1 MNSIIKFHTDSFIN
15 ALKAFFEELKVPVD
29 YLADEPASPAD
40 VLGERFKAT
49 NEAHKLIADVY
60 ALGMVNDGIF
70 EGNETF
76 KNLAQVKKLKADYDG
91 LLFFGVTLK
100 NRKDGLPITRS
111 HLAEITRAFNRTFP
125 YTPVTIIFKY
135 GNSISFA
142 NSERIKYK
150 QEWREGEKVGKVS
163 LLKDID
169 TQQPHRG
176 HLAILKQLVI
186 PTTGSKAVKSFTQLY
201 YYWQSVFS
209 ISVLNKN
216 FYEDIIAW
224 FNKAVK
230 DIKIPDQTA
239 GSEKHKDFTVRLIAR
254 LIFIWFLKELKV
266 VKDDLL
272 LPEFDNGEDNDLI
285 KPKGKGTG
293 YYKFIL
299 QNLFFN
305 ALNSEKKDRDKKVFD
320 VYAANFTDEKAIK
333 EAIFFSPYLNGGLF
347 DFHPNDWC
355 EMDKKRN
362 HLVNNAFAVPDQLFL
377 DKEKGLNSILAR
389 YKFTIAENT
398 PLEEEIAV
406 DPEMLGRIF
415 ENLLAEQSDDT
426 KEAARKNTGA
436 FYTPRPVVS
445 YMCRSTLLKHLDT
458 EIKPENSKA
467 IIHKLLETTVLD
479 PACGS
484 GAFPMG
490 MLEEMMQVL
499 TTVDPEGKVWVAE
512 MMKSKDDDFRNHI
525 SEMFADGQIRYV
537 KKLGLLRSCLFGV
550 DLLEYA
556 IEITKLRCWLSLIVE
571 QRVDFSKENYNLKPL
586 PNLEFKFYKKNSL
599 FRFYKD
605 SNLNELIDQIDNDK
619 LLKELVNL
627 ENQYFIAKSDR
638 HGTKEEIKDKIV
650 KLLERVVDS
659 QSESITKQLNSV
671 RSGINHL
678 VSNRA
683 AEKEIAKLRKKEKA
697 LAEELA
703 NLAVFKNTIKD
714 YFIERVVFPGIFNK
728 ESKNP
733 GFDIVIGNP
742 PYVNTKLISSM
753 GISKKLEE
761 EYGYCDD
768 LYNHF
773 TFRGLELLK
782 SGGLLSYITSD
793 TFLTLQSKKNMRMH
807 FLGIAGSNTAEG
819 QTDLFGEQLQV
830 HIPVANPD
838 LFGNKKTVQ
847 TSLIPVK
854 TENTNHQFL
863 PECRVTEIINTPKAF
878 AALVDTAIF
887 TVKKER
893 AIDKPEMVYVDIR
906 KPNAESFNISEDEWK
921 QIRTSKENLSG
932 WERILDRTFSALGH
946 EIPKWTVSHNCDGDK
961 VYKDEKS
968 PLLKFKVSFEPYRK
982 AINFAVFSPTEYNCQ
997 ILEKI
1002 VKPARPVFDNWWS
1015 KIETSRQIENNRAA
1029 IQKYTQSIKPNSIL
1043 LIGLMTDG
1051 GQGLATGNNGRFV
1064 GYLSTSRFADRCKET
1079 RIEKLWKAI
1088 QEEPKIKRK
1097 FDVLSDCNCYDDVK
1111 EVIEDLKE
1119 TEIWELFDG
1128 IKEKFGLRIFSK
1140 GFMYRIIPENMIFDV
1155 TVISDKQKLEGLK
1168 GKRAFVPYDKGDR
1181 EGNRWYSETPYLID
1195 WSEDSVS
1202 WLKGNS
1208 GKSEAGMPVVRNP
1221 QFYFRN
1227 GFCWSDVLNPN
1238 SSYVKCRLKGQS
1250 VNDVKSMS
1258 LYDETGLGDKYL
1270 VSFINSY
1277 LGFKIIREFLN
1288 NTVAIQMNDIRKLPI
1303 KIPAEKELKAFN
1315 KKFDECMVIK
1325 KEYFAG
1331 EIDRAEMNSQ
1341 LRPIEAEI
1349 DEMVNKL
1356 YGIEAKEEIVLDEL
1370 EEEVLVA
1377 DETEEDED

>member
-1 MNSIIKFHTDSFIN
+1 MNSISKFHSEPFID

-29 YLADEPASPAD
+29 YLADEPASAAD
-40 VLGERFKAT
+40 ILGERFKAT
-49 NEAHKLIADVY
+49 NEAHKLIENVF
-60 ALGMVNDGIF
+60 ALGMVNDAIF
-70 EGNETF
+70 EGTETF

-91 LLFFGVTLK
+91 LLLFGVTLK

-135 GNSISFA
+135 GNLISFA
-142 NSERIKYK
+142 NSERIQYK
-150 QEWREGEKVGKVS
+150 QEWREGEKIGKVS

-169 TQQPHRG
+169 TTQPHRG

-186 PTTGSKAVKSFTQLY
+186 PTSGSKAVKSFTQLY

-230 DIKIPDQTA
+230 DIKIPDQNA

-272 LPEFDNGEDNDLI
+272 LPEFENGEENDLI
-285 KPKGKGTG
+285 KPKSKGTA

-320 VYAANFTDEKAIK
+320 VYAANFADEKAIK
-333 EAIFFSPYLNGGLF
+333 DAIFFSPYLNGGLF
-347 DFHPNDWC
+347 DIHPNDWC
-355 EMDKKRN
+355 ELGK
-362 HLVNNAFAVPDQLFL
+362 VNNAFAVPDTLFL

-426 KEAARKNTGA
+426 KEAARKNAGA

-499 TTVDPEGKVWVAE
+499 TTVDPEGKVWVAQ
-512 MMKSKDDDFRNHI
+512 MMKSKDEQFREHI

-599 FRFYKD
+599 LRFYKD
-605 SNLNELIDQIDNDK
+605 QNINQLIDTIDNEK
-619 LLKELVNL
+619 LLNELVNL

-638 HGTKEEIKDKIV
+638 HGTKEEIKEKII
-650 KLLERVVDS
+650 KLLEKVVDS
-659 QSESITKQLNSV
+659 KSDAVMKELNAAQNKV
-671 RSGINHL
+671 NYL
-678 VSNRA
+678 VSNSA
-683 AEKEIAKLRKKEKA
+683 STTEINKTKKKVET
-697 LAEELA
+697 LSNELGE
-703 NLAVFKNTIKD
+703 LAVFRNSIKD

-742 PYVNTKLISSM
+742 PYVNTKLISKM
-753 GISKKLEE
+753 GLTKKLEE
-761 EYGYCDD
+761 EYGFCDD

-782 SGGLLSYITSD
+782 NGGILSYITSD
-793 TFLTLQSKKNMRMH
+793 TFLVIMTKENMRR
-807 FLGIAGSNTAEG
+807 
-819 QTDLFGEQLQV
+819 LFIG
-830 HIPVANPD
+830 A
-838 LFGNKKTVQ
+838 GNKDGQ
-847 TSLIPVK
+847 I
-854 TENTNHQFL
+854 QFEEERL
-863 PECRVTEIINTPKAF
+863 CKLLEIVNTPKAF
-878 AALVDTAIF
+878 AAMVDTAIF
-887 TVKKER
+887 TLAKVKPTQKDQMNY
-893 AIDKPEMVYVDIR
+893 IDLRFPK
-906 KPNAESFNISEDEWK
+906 AETFGITEAEWESIKKSSENLAGWEKVLNTAFGELGRDG
-921 QIRTSKENLSG
+921 SKEVKWVSSHSCD
-932 WERILDRTFSALGH
+932 DRAVLIDEHSKLTKYRTDLFLY
-946 EIPKWTVSHNCDGDK
+946 HNSLNYSIFPPSK
-961 VYKDEKS
+961 
-968 PLLKFKVSFEPYRK
+968 
-982 AINFAVFSPTEYNCQ
+982 YNSD
-997 ILEKI
+997 LFDKI
-1002 VKPARPVFDNWWS
+1002 VKPVWPTFKQWWP
-1015 KIETSRQIENNRAA
+1015 KVETSKKIQNNRKE
-1029 IQKYTQSIKPNSIL
+1029 IERYISTLKPKDITFL
-1043 LIGLMTDG
+1043 GLVSDG
-1051 GQGLATGNNGRFV
+1051 GQGLATGDNGGFLGVLKGTGTADNVFEARPKKLFNAIE
-1064 GYLSTSRFADRCKET
+1064 SETS
-1079 RIEKLWKAI
+1079 
-1088 QEEPKIKRK
+1088 IKRAFPELK
-1097 FDVLSDCNCYDDVK
+1097 DIENIDDAKDYLRKLS
-1111 EVIEDLKE
+1111 EL
-1119 TEIWELFDG
+1119 EIRELFDA
-1128 IKEKFGLRIFSK
+1128 IKDKFGLRILGK
-1140 GFMYRIIPENMIFDV
+1140 GFVYRIVSPDEMKDIAKMTDNEKENGINSQREV
-1155 TVISDKQKLEGLK
+1155 
-1168 GKRAFVPYDKGDR
+1168 FVRYDKGDR
-1181 EGNRWYSETPYLID
+1181 DGNKWLSETPYLIN
-1195 WSEDSVS
+1195 WNYEAVQF
-1202 WLKGNS
+1202 LKKWEKARYQGN
-1208 GKSEAGMPVVRNP
+1208 E
-1221 QFYFRN
+1221 FYFKSGFSWNCINGTRN
-1227 GFCWSDVLNPN
+1227 TNNFKFKFIYP
-1238 SSYVKCRLKGQS
+1238 S
-1250 VNDVKSMS
+1250 VNDVQGMKLTLNPAASHLLS
-1258 LYDETGLGDKYL
+1258 DK
-1270 VSFINSY
+1270 FIVCLNNSY
-1277 LGFKIIREFLN
+1277 LGHL
-1288 NTVAIQMNDIRKLPI
+1288 
-1303 KIPAEKELKAFN
+1303 
-1315 KKFDECMVIK
+1315 
-1325 KEYFAG
+1325 
-1331 EIDRAEMNSQ
+1331 
-1341 LRPIEAEI
+1341 
-1349 DEMVNKL
+1349 
-1356 YGIEAKEEIVLDEL
+1356 
-1370 EEEVLVA
+1370 
-1377 DETEEDED
+1377 

>member
-1 MNSIIKFHTDSFIN
+1 MNSIVKFHTDSFIN

-29 YLADEPASPAD
+29 YLADEPASPED
-40 VLGERFKAT
+40 ILVERYKAT
-49 NEAHKLIADVY
+49 NEAHKLIEDVF
-60 ALGMVNDGIF
+60 ALGMVNDAIF
-70 EGNETF
+70 EGAETF
-76 KNLAQVKKLKADYDG
+76 KNLAQVKKLNADYDG
-91 LLFFGVTLK
+91 LLLFGVTLK

-135 GNSISFA
+135 GNLISFA

-150 QEWREGEKVGKVS
+150 QEWREGDKVGKVS

-239 GSEKHKDFTVRLIAR
+239 GSEIHKDFTVRLIAR

-272 LPEFDNGEDNDLI
+272 LPEFENGQENDLI
-285 KPKGKGTG
+285 KPKSKGTA

-305 ALNSEKKDRDKKVFD
+305 ALNSEKKDRDKNVFD
-320 VYAANFTDEKAIK
+320 VYAANFADEKAIK
-333 EAIFFSPYLNGGLF
+333 DAIFFSPYLNGGLF
-347 DFHPNDWC
+347 DIHPNDWC
-355 EMDKKRN
+355 ELGK
-362 HLVNNAFAVPDQLFL
+362 VNNAFAVPDTLFL

-426 KEAARKNTGA
+426 KEAARKNAGA

-445 YMCRSTLLKHLDT
+445 YMCRSTLLKHLNT

-499 TTVDPEGKVWVAE
+499 TSVDPEGKVWVAE
-512 MMKSKDDDFRNHI
+512 MMKSKDEQFREHI

-571 QRVDFSKENYNLKPL
+571 QRVDFSKDNYNLKPL
-586 PNLEFKFYKKNSL
+586 PNLEFKFYKKDSL
-599 FRFYKD
+599 LRFYKD
-605 SNLNELIDQIDNDK
+605 QNINQLIDTIDNEN
-619 LLKELVNL
+619 LLNELVNL
-627 ENQYFIAKSDR
+627 ENQYFITKSDR
-638 HGTKEEIKDKIV
+638 HGTKEEIKEKIV

-659 QSESITKQLNSV
+659 QSDNIIKQLNSV

-683 AEKEIAKLRKKEKA
+683 AEKEIAKLRKKEKV
-697 LAEELA
+697 LAEELG
-703 NLAVFKNTIKD
+703 NLAIFKNTIKD

-733 GFDIVIGNP
+733 GFDIVVGNP

-753 GISKKLEE
+753 GRSKKLEE

-793 TFLTLQSKKNMRMH
+793 TFLTLQTKKNMRMH
-807 FLGIAGSNTAEG
+807 FLGIAGSNIAEG
-819 QTDLFGEQLQV
+819 QTDLFGEQLLE
-830 HIPVANPD
+830 HIPVSNPD
-838 LFGNKKTVQ
+838 LFGNKKTLQ
-847 TSLIPVK
+847 ASLIPVK
-854 TENTNHQFL
+854 TENVNHHFL

-878 AALVDTAIF
+878 AAFVNTAIF
-887 TVKKER
+887 TIEKAR
-893 AIDKPEMVYVDIR
+893 AEIKSNLTYIDIR
-906 KPNAESFNISEDEWK
+906 YPNSETFQISNDEWK
-921 QIRTSKENLSG
+921 QIKTSKENISG
-932 WERILDRTFSALGH
+932 WERILDKSFSALGH
-946 EIPKWTVSHNCDGDK
+946 DKANWEVSHTCNGEK
-961 VYKDEKS
+961 VYKDNNS
-968 PLLKFKVSFEPYRK
+968 TLLKFKISFEPYRQ
-982 AINFAVFSPTEYNCQ
+982 AINYSIFSPTEYNCQ

-1002 VKPARPVFDNWWS
+1002 IKEARPAFDTWWS
-1015 KIETSRQIENNRAA
+1015 QIETSREIERNREALKRNITKLKA
-1029 IQKYTQSIKPNSIL
+1029 GEITIIGL
-1043 LIGLMTDG
+1043 LIDG
-1051 GQGLATGNNGRFV
+1051 GQGLATANNGKFV
-1064 GYLSTSRFADRCKET
+1064 GYNPNSRFAERCKES
-1079 RIEKLWKAI
+1079 RIQKLWEAI
-1088 QEEPKIKRK
+1088 ENEPKIKRK
-1097 FDVLSDCNCYDDVK
+1097 FDVISNCNSYDGVK
-1111 EVIEDLKE
+1111 EVLEDLEE
-1119 TEIWELFDG
+1119 TQIWELFDG
-1128 IKEKFGLRIFSK
+1128 IKDKFGLRVFGK
-1140 GFMYRIIPENMIFDV
+1140 GYMYRIVPESMIFDV
-1155 TVISDKQKLEGLK
+1155 ATITEKQKLEGIK
-1168 GKRAFVPYDKGDR
+1168 GKRTFVPYDKGDR
-1181 EGNRWYSETPYLID
+1181 EGNRWYLETPYLID
-1195 WSEDSVS
+1195 WSEESVAFLS
-1202 WLKGNS
+1202 TDERARWQGYN
-1208 GKSEAGMPVVRNP
+1208 
-1221 QFYFRN
+1221 FFFRN
-1227 GFCWSDVLNPN
+1227 GFCWSDVLDPSNP
-1238 SSYVKCRLKGQS
+1238 YIKCRLKGNT

-1258 LYDETGLGDKYL
+1258 LYDESGLGDKYF
-1270 VSFINSY
+1270 VFNINSQ
-1277 LGFKIIREFLN
+1277 LFNRVLREFFN
-1288 NTVAIQMNDIRKLPI
+1288 GTVAIQMNDIKKLPI
-1303 KIPAEKELKAFN
+1303 KIPSEKELKAFN
-1315 KKFDECMVIK
+1315 KKFDECLVIK

-1331 EIDRAEMNSQ
+1331 EIDRAEMNAQ

-1356 YGIEAKEEIVLDEL
+1356 YGIEAKEEIEVDEL
-1370 EEEVLVA
+1370 AEEVLIT